1 MSFSSKIHPYNT
13 SECQSQ
19 NVCSASLFIYIDL
32 RIHRKSTSNEVHRDH
47 AQGSSQCRCAAD
59 QLNSRGGGDNDA
71 RRCRTFTNS
80 TRHSIQETHP
90 LPKDLYHGNSEP
102 VGLCVARLAEK
113 SMGKDNRAFIKL
125 CLTFTFPVRSFLF
138 SKQQRGHVNK
148 LSKGTQS
155 DF

>member
-1 MSFSSKIHPYNT
+1 MSVREPNYLFCFTFHSYWSAYPLKNHIKWG
-13 SECQSQ
+13 SQ
-19 NVCSASLFIYIDL
+19 RPCLGL
-32 RIHRKSTSNEVHRDH
+32 
-47 AQGSSQCRCAAD
+47 
-59 QLNSRGGGDNDA
+59 QLVPMCGWPAEFEGGGDNDA